1 MGGNKSKPLVD
12 SARQVLSK
20 RVEEEAAA
28 MYSHK
33 TIAIPSIDFRINIFY
48 NERALQRQEESH
60 RSKDN
65 SADFGGNDLDR
76 IKEVANRTMVNSS
89 TEGTQTLFRRPNSP
103 TSEEV
108 VSAALLRI
116 NEEKAADAREREA
129 FLSSTSSIKKK
140 TKVLGRL
147 TEERLMAMFCKFR
160 DDPEYTVEKAAEEF
174 ELPLVTVQAMADST
188 RSAVVYKNIK
198 DSHLWIAK

>member
-33 TIAIPSIDFRINIFY
+33 TIAIPSVDFRINIFY

-60 RSKDN
+60 QSKDN

-89 TEGTQTLFRRPNSP
+89 TEGTQ
-103 TSEEV
+103 
-108 VSAALLRI
+108 VSNLHH
-116 NEEKAADAREREA
+116 
-129 FLSSTSSIKKK
+129 
-140 TKVLGRL
+140 G
-147 TEERLMAMFCKFR
+147 
-160 DDPEYTVEKAAEEF
+160 
-174 ELPLVTVQAMADST
+174 
-188 RSAVVYKNIK
+188 
-198 DSHLWIAK
+198 